1 MTYEMTTLKALLEKS
16 ADSDLPRETIG
27 FTAKRPMEAKAEGRT
42 GGASGERSVERVDT
56 KALGMSRTVQLTRN
70 SSPVPAITAGASSP
84 P

>member
-1 MTYEMTTLKALLEKS
+1 
-16 ADSDLPRETIG
+16 
-27 FTAKRPMEAKAEGRT
+27 MESKAEGRT

-70 SSPVPAITAGASSP
+70 SSPVPTITAGASSP

>member
-56 KALGMSRTVQLTRN
+56 KALGMSRTV
-70 SSPVPAITAGASSP
+70 
-84 P
+84 